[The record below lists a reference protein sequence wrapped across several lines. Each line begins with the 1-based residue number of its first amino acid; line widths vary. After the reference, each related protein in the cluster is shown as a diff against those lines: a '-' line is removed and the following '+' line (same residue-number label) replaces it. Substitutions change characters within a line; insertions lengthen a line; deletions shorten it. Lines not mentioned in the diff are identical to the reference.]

1 MKILHSSPG
10 ALRKLV
16 AVLILTTAVF
26 MMSGGAP
33 LAVANVQAP
42 GIAITSTATVL
53 VLDVSGSMGDP
64 WQGGVKLESAKK
76 ATADIVTMMQQEGRI
91 SDVSHAVSIATFSS
105 DARLNLGLTT
115 DHASAQSVI
124 AGLAP
129 GNRTNIGAG
138 LQVANDALR
147 SAPSGAKRII
157 ILLSDGLTNA
167 GMSPPGILSG
177 PVREAASAG
186 TCIYTVGFG
195 DPGDLDEDLLRQIA
209 SGSGCGRYYYATD
222 AYELDR
228 VYLEVRHRALGQ
240 VVGEFSGQVAQGET
254 TRPEQFEVPFGKGEL
269 DVTLVWPGSALDLII
284 TDPKGRTV
292 DENYPGATLATYARF
307 VYLIIKNP
315 LPGLWRTAIYGRI
328 VPVSLTYY
336 AAVASVRGRSTQ
348 PARGDSSVW
357 VVALTLLAA
366 LVVAVFIA
374 VSGQLGAGLAGAGV
388 SIRQGYG
395 PGGLIGF
402 RRGVLGIG
410 RDPGGEVV
418 LSDEQVSRRH
428 AQIRREP
435 GGFVLY
441 DQRSLNGTLVNG
453 QPVERC
459 VLRNGDEI
467 QVGDTHLTFHSRW

>member
-1 MKILHSSPG
+1 
-10 ALRKLV
+10 
-16 AVLILTTAVF
+16 
-26 MMSGGAP
+26 
-33 LAVANVQAP
+33 
-42 GIAITSTATVL
+42 
-53 VLDVSGSMGDP
+53 
-64 WQGGVKLESAKK
+64 
-76 ATADIVTMMQQEGRI
+76 
-91 SDVSHAVSIATFSS
+91 
-105 DARLNLGLTT
+105 
-115 DHASAQSVI
+115 
-124 AGLAP
+124 
-129 GNRTNIGAG
+129 
-138 LQVANDALR
+138 
-147 SAPSGAKRII
+147 
-157 ILLSDGLTNA
+157 
-167 GMSPPGILSG
+167 
-177 PVREAASAG
+177 
-186 TCIYTVGFG
+186 VGFG

-254 TRPEQFEVPFGKGEL
+254 TLPEQFTVPFGKGEL
-269 DVTLVWPGSALDLII
+269 NVTLVWPGSALDLII

-315 LPGLWRTAIYGRI
+315 LPGLWRMSVYGRI
-328 VPVSLTYY
+328 VPVSLAYY
-336 AAVASVRGRSTQ
+336 AAVASVRDIVGPITVPRV
-348 PARGDSSVW
+348 DSSAW

-366 LVVAVFIA
+366 LGVAVFIA
-374 VSGQLGAGLAGAGV
+374 VSRQLGAGLAGAGV

-395 PGGLIGF
+395 PRGVIGF

-410 RDPGGEVV
+410 RDPRGEVV

-435 GGFVLY
+435 EGFVLY

-459 VLRNGDEI
+459 ALRNGDEI
-467 QVGDTHLTFHSRW
+467 QVGDTHLTFHSRC